1 MGGGGTNEPGMMRPT
16 QARIAR
22 RLLRGFR
29 ARGLDILNTSSEP
42 EPDGAC
48 CLRKRGVDGNVP
60 SRTTYWSRAYE
71 GYAKRTMERA
81 LAATRKRHAH
91 RLTNVTGTDVQND
104 PQNRVQNDFGDEC
117 LQAK

>member
-48 CLRKRGVDGNVP
+48 CLRKRGVDGNVRQEQLIGAGPTRGTP
-60 SRTTYWSRAYE
+60 SERWSGRSRPP
-71 GYAKRTMERA
+71 GS
-81 LAATRKRHAH
+81 AT
-91 RLTNVTGTDVQND
+91 LIG
-104 PQNRVQNDFGDEC
+104 
-117 LQAK
+117 